1 MPVPPLISSRRLP
14 GLSSPTGPRFPSGD
28 SPGQMG
34 KTARDIM
41 KHTGI
46 DAVIEREEITYTE
59 FEGATVAVH
68 NDKGRHMKSYHMAKS
83 VHDADIIMNL
93 PRPKSHVEAAY
104 TGAVKNFWGIIP
116 GGEKARCHLYGKD
129 PIAFG
134 NVIADNYETMK
145 KIGRRNLV
153 IMDARTIMEG
163 LAGPAAGPLRDTG
176 LIIAGTDDVAVDA
189 VMLAVGGRDAARDV
203 PHLRACRD
211 RGIGITDLGSIEIVG
226 EKIESVRLK
235 KKFGITSLWL
245 MSIASFFTGTIIYKV
260 VRRMPFLQKKG
271 CTMCGDCFKIC
282 PAKAIM
288 WEKKQYPKTDLNQC
302 ISCLCC
308 VECCPQHTIMAKFI
322 GRAGSVPQGA
332 VNQPAARGLGYGR
345 VYPSNVQRISPMYMV
360 ATQLLHG
367 PQARHFDTCAGSV
380 PYAVHEIGLCHERA
394 RKGHELEALPSTSSI
409 FMRETS
415 PPTYTR
421 GSFTASRTLSASS
434 RKYAS
439 RVGIV
444 LYHDAREH
452 ATIPSLMSRS
462 CW

>member
-1 MPVPPLISSRRLP
+1 MTTVAVLKVKDFPDLASAVAEALKLIHADTIIKP
-14 GLSSPTGPRFPSGD
+14 GDLVLLKPNLLMKSINACTAADFVEAVARALKPYRAALSLGD

-322 GRAGSVPQGA
+322 GV
-332 VNQPAARGLGYGR
+332 RGLFLR
-345 VYPSNVQRISPMYMV
+345 EPSISLP
-360 ATQLLHG
+360 
-367 PQARHFDTCAGSV
+367 
-380 PYAVHEIGLCHERA
+380 HE
-394 RKGHELEALPSTSSI
+394 
-409 FMRETS
+409 
-415 PPTYTR
+415 
-421 GSFTASRTLSASS
+421 
-434 RKYAS
+434 
-439 RVGIV
+439 
-444 LYHDAREH
+444 D
-452 ATIPSLMSRS
+452 
-462 CW
+462 

>member
-1 MPVPPLISSRRLP
+1 MGTMTTVAVLKVKDFPDLASAVAEALKLIHADTIIKP
-14 GLSSPTGPRFPSGD
+14 GDLVLLKPNLLMKSINACTAADFVEAVARALKPYRAALSLGD

-189 VMLAVGGRDAARDV
+189 VMLAVGGRDAAREV

-322 GRAGSVPQGA
+322 GV
-332 VNQPAARGLGYGR
+332 RGLFLR
-345 VYPSNVQRISPMYMV
+345 EPSISLP
-360 ATQLLHG
+360 
-367 PQARHFDTCAGSV
+367 
-380 PYAVHEIGLCHERA
+380 HE
-394 RKGHELEALPSTSSI
+394 
-409 FMRETS
+409 
-415 PPTYTR
+415 
-421 GSFTASRTLSASS
+421 
-434 RKYAS
+434 
-439 RVGIV
+439 
-444 LYHDAREH
+444 D
-452 ATIPSLMSRS
+452 
-462 CW
+462 